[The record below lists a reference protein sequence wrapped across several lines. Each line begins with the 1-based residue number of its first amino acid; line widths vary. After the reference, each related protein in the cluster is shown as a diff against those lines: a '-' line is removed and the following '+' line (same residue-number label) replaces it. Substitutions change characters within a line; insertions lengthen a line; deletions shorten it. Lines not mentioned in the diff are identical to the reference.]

1 MKDTKELFVA
11 KTIPRIFIRE
21 MKKISNLWWRKS
33 NVKVDEMVEQK
44 GEEVMK
50 VILKYQTMVNGEL
63 FNLYCYIYFMN
74 PFMLIVSEVLYRPVF
89 NIIVMFLGLF
99 GGNLGRAIICM
110 TIVVRLLLIKPS
122 LAGRTDATI
131 YVRFTA

>member
-1 MKDTKELFVA
+1 
-11 KTIPRIFIRE
+11 
-21 MKKISNLWWRKS
+21 
-33 NVKVDEMVEQK
+33 
-44 GEEVMK
+44 
-50 VILKYQTMVNGEL
+50 
-63 FNLYCYIYFMN
+63 MN

-122 LAGRTDATI
+122 LAGAQMQQSMGGLQPKMQEVQEKYKDDPKKLSEETMKILKKDGAGPLK
-131 YVRFTA
+131 